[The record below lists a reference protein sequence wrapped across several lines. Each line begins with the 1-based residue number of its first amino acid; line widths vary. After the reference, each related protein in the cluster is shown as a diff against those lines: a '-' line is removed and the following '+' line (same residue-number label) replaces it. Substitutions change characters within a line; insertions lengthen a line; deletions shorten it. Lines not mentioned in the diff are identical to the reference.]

1 MIPQKME
8 TAFNS
13 QINAEMYSAYL
24 YLSMAMY
31 FESIQFKGFA
41 QWMKVQYQE
50 EMMHATKMGD
60 FLLDRGGRVLLQA
73 IEAPPTEWAS
83 PAAVFENTLKHEKKV
98 TGLIHDLL
106 NKAVELKDPASQ
118 IFLQWYVTEQVEEE
132 KSAEEILHTLKQ
144 IKDAPGAM
152 FMLDHQLGSRTFKS

>member
-1 MIPQKME
+1 MINKKME
-8 TAFNS
+8 TAFNA

-31 FESIQFKGFA
+31 FESVQLKGFA
-41 QWMKVQYQE
+41 NWMKVQYQE
-50 EMMHATKMGD
+50 EMMHATKMAD

-73 IEAPPTEWAS
+73 IEAPKTEWAS
-83 PAAVFENTLKHEKKV
+83 AQAVFDDTLKHEKKV

-106 NKAVELKDPASQ
+106 NKAIELKDHASQ

-132 KSAEEILHTLKQ
+132 KSAEEILHSLKL
-144 IKDAPGAM
+144 IKDAPGPM
-152 FMLDHQLGSRTFKS
+152 FMLDHHMGSRAFKS